1 MPVAIYLLGA
11 AIFAQ
16 GTSEL
21 ILSGLLTDIA
31 DDLHITLPQAGL
43 LTSGFAV
50 GMAIGAPI
58 LAVLTLRWDRR
69 KTMLALLAA
78 FTTTHILGALAPTYE
93 LLLLTR
99 FAGAFAY
106 AGFWAVA
113 SVTAITMAG
122 PQARGKAM
130 SIVAGGLTIAT
141 VVGVPAG
148 TVIGQHLGWRAA
160 FWTVAALTTLS
171 AVGVAK
177 TVPSQKF
184 TPENRP
190 RLHTE
195 LRTFTNGRLW
205 IAYVATAMSSGA
217 VMATFTYLGA
227 LLTGVTNIPTPW
239 VPAVLVLFGLGSL
252 LGITLGGRVA
262 DAHPFATLYTGFG
275 GVIAATV
282 LLFTGATNPT
292 ATLLATFL
300 LALFGFATNPA
311 VNVLVFS
318 LANTAPTLA
327 GAANITAFNV
337 GITLAPFAS
346 GLLIATPL
354 GLPAITWVTTALATI
369 GLTATLT
376 AQTRPPRYDQP
387 AKDTVTA
394 HETQPN
400 NPGDKP
406 RLPTR
411 V

>member
-31 DDLHITLPQAGL
+31 SDLNITIPQAGL

-69 KTMLALLAA
+69 KTLLALLAA
-78 FTTTHILGALAPTYE
+78 FTAAHILGALAPTYE

-148 TVIGQHLGWRAA
+148 TVIGQHFGWRAA
-160 FWTVAALTTLS
+160 FWTVAALTALS
-171 AVGVAK
+171 ALGVAK
-177 TVPSQKF
+177 TVPSQKS
-184 TPENRP
+184 TPEDRP
-190 RLHTE
+190 RLRTE
-195 LRTFTNGRLW
+195 LRTFAGGRIW

-227 LLTGVTNIPTPW
+227 LLTGVTDIPTTW

-252 LGITLGGRVA
+252 LGITLGGRFA

-275 GVIAATV
+275 GVIAAAV

-292 ATLLATFL
+292 LTLIASFL
-300 LALFGFATNPA
+300 LAVSGFATNPA

-318 LANTAPTLA
+318 LANNAPTLA
-327 GAANITAFNV
+327 GATNITAFNV
-337 GITLAPFAS
+337 GITLAPWAS
-346 GLLIATPL
+346 GLLIGAHL
-354 GLPAITWVTTALATI
+354 GLPTITWISATLATI

-376 AQTRPPRYDQP
+376 SQSLHHRYDRP

-394 HETQPN
+394 HETQTDGT
-400 NPGDKP
+400 GDKP
-406 RLPTR
+406 RLPAGI
-411 V
+411 